1 MDGGEEDNSP
11 LRISPPLSESVNIR
25 HSSMATGKAED
36 RSKSEGDYAK
46 MPRFCAPLNPA
57 PEYQVCKC
65 IYKVTH
71 SNIPGLSNTWTK
83 VAWGQGSHRS
93 REVETFLAPRSKVPL
108 DTWPRV
114 SGVENMYMNGQ
125 DCVVGTLA
133 TTEQRDKE
141 RERERTAINF
151 HIQESFVRSFGL
163 QRVHSCR
170 CRSQFN
176 GVVCLCGFPS
186 CESRFLRPNI

>member
-1 MDGGEEDNSP
+1 MDGGKEDNSP

-71 SNIPGLSNTWTK
+71 SNIPGLSNTWT
-83 VAWGQGSHRS
+83 
-93 REVETFLAPRSKVPL
+93 RSKVPL